1 MPSTAPHTSR
11 PASRRAPASYN
22 SFVPVTSNPTRWVA
36 WPQAD
41 TLYTSP
47 AEERRHKNQPTK
59 GFTLA
64 LFFCFW
70 LVISSFFLLLY
81 AHRYLL

>member
-1 MPSTAPHTSR
+1 MSSTTPHTSR
-11 PASRRAPASYN
+11 PASRRAPAAYSQL
-22 SFVPVTSNPTRWVA
+22 PVSAAPTRWVP

-47 AEERRHKNQPTK
+47 AEHSRRKNQPTK

-81 AHRYLL
+81 AQRYLL